1 MFSSEKGIGGSQV
14 TEYANNVAVITGAAS
29 GIGCGLVRKCMSYK
43 MHVVLAD
50 IDIAALEKVKS
61 EFRSSTSQ
69 CIMIPTDVTK
79 LSDVKALAQRT
90 HDLFGGVQFLFI
102 NAGVNILANIWEYD
116 ILDWKWIIDVNLWG
130 TIHCLHT
137 FLPRMKTQEE
147 DSFIVITSSGGAFLP
162 YPTAGPY
169 NATKSAILALAET
182 LYNELKI
189 EKSRIRVHVLCPGM
203 VRTGIDKAEAHRHGE
218 YKNPSVDYESEKR
231 MKYRIPRRSVEAGIS
246 IEQVA
251 EATFSSITKNEF
263 FIFPQ
268 DEIKQMIMRKCELIS
283 QRNMPLDLS
292 QAARRDSP

>member
-1 MFSSEKGIGGSQV
+1 
-14 TEYANNVAVITGAAS
+14 
-29 GIGCGLVRKCMSYK
+29 MSYK

-50 IDIAALEKVKS
+50 IDIAALEKLES
-61 EFRSSTSQ
+61 EYRCSDSKCVAIQ
-69 CIMIPTDVTK
+69 TDVAK

-90 HDLFGGVQFLFI
+90 YDLFGGVQFLFI

-137 FLPRMKTQEE
+137 FLPQMKTQEK

-162 YPTAGPY
+162 YQTAGPY

-182 LYNELKI
+182 LYNELQI
-189 EKSRIRVHVLCPGM
+189 EKSRIRIHVLCPGM
-203 VRTGIDKAEAHRHGE
+203 VHTCIDNAEVHRQVE

-231 MKYRIPRRSVEAGIS
+231 MKYRIPRRTIEAGIS
-246 IEQVA
+246 IEKVA
-251 EATFSSITKNEF
+251 DATFHSIEKNEF

-268 DEIKQMIMRKCELIS
+268 AELKRMIARKYELIL
-283 QRNMPLDLS
+283 QRNMPLDLF
-292 QAARRDSP
+292 QATIRDSP